1 MKLEYCKMVVFK
13 SCRNCTPPK
22 RYPGCHA
29 HCEAYKV
36 ERAEYDRLKA
46 KEDKETKIRHDIY
59 NQRSI
64 HVAKAM
70 KNHRR

>member
-46 KEDKETKIRHDIY
+46 NFVPTEKGKRYENSKI
-59 NQRSI
+59 
-64 HVAKAM
+64 
-70 KNHRR
+70 